1 MPQGEGTYGS
11 QVGRPSKKRTSYV
24 NDNNWWDKLTT
35 GGSII
40 TGKPKRYGARG
51 SAKKTY
57 QTSSSN
63 TNKTGSGSSSRRT
76 GYGDFLSKKH
86 ENRKM
91 RDPESSGAQN
101 INANRKYSILR
112 TLNITSQARMDR
124 LKQALTHPMEFGEG
138 SYEDAKT
145 YDDVIGEQ
153 WEKRHPIKRLNTKP

>member
-1 MPQGEGTYGS
+1 M
-11 QVGRPSKKRTSYV
+11 
-24 NDNNWWDKLTT
+24 
-35 GGSII
+35 GSII
-40 TGKPKRYGARG
+40 TDGMSSPRRYGARG
-51 SAKKTY
+51 SG
-57 QTSSSN
+57 
-63 TNKTGSGSSSRRT
+63 KTGTGRKSFDRGGNYRNTTGTGSSSRRT
-76 GYGDFLSKKH
+76 DWGDVLSKKH

-101 INANRKYSILR
+101 IHANRKYSILR